1 MNDTFLMRCEESPAA
16 LLKPVAL
23 ENVRINGYL
32 GRYLERALEITIPS
46 QYELLESTGRIDNFR
61 RASGKISGEFQGYF
75 FNDSDVY
82 KWVEGCSY
90 ALIYADRKQR
100 GKLKAILDE
109 VIKEIADAQ
118 SPDGYLNTYFTFERE
133 KDRWTDLAN
142 MHELYCAGHLIQAA
156 IAHHRVTKE
165 KTLLNVAM
173 RFADHI
179 NRTFGPDKKRGTCGH
194 PEIEMA
200 LVELFRE
207 TKNQD
212 YLNLARFFILER
224 GKGYAGGKEYT
235 IDHKPFLELNEV
247 VGHAVRM
254 LYLCCG
260 ATDLYLE
267 TKEESFFKTLTGLY
281 NNMTTKKMYITGGVG
296 SRYEGESF
304 GEDYEL
310 PNRRAYAETCAAI
323 ANFMWSWRMLLAT
336 GKSVFADTME
346 LVLYNGLLSGIS
358 IDGEHYFYVNP
369 LEDSGKHRRQEWFK
383 CACCP
388 TNLAR
393 FLPSM
398 PNYLYTVSDKS
409 LWFHLYENS
418 HCETILNGEKISVWQ
433 NTDYPFS
440 NEVEILVKTENP
452 VRFELFLRI
461 PSWAEDFKISLN
473 DEEADFNL
481 ENGYAKLS
489 REWKGLNR
497 IVLTFKMNVKLIQS
511 HPYVREN
518 IDKIA
523 VFKGPILF
531 CAEQIDNPDV
541 DVWTFTLDPS
551 KPLEE
556 NVGYDSTLGRT
567 TFLTGRGFE
576 IEKGTQLYRP
586 HSKRTVKIERNI
598 TLVPYHLWC
607 NRQAGKMTVWLNCTW
622 T

>member
-61 RASGKISGEFQGYF
+61 RASGKINREFQGYF

-90 ALIYADRKQR
+90 ALIYANPEQR
-100 GKLKAILDE
+100 EKLKAMLDE
-109 VIKEIADAQ
+109 VTKEIADAQ

-165 KTLLNVAM
+165 KTLLNVAL

-179 NRTFGPDKKRGTCGH
+179 NKTFGPDKKKGASGH

-200 LVELFRE
+200 LVELFRQ
-207 TKNQD
+207 TKNRD

-224 GKGYAGGKEYT
+224 GKGYAGGNEYT

-267 TKEESFFKTLTGLY
+267 TKEESFFKTLIELY
-281 NNMTTKKMYITGGVG
+281 NNMITKKMYITGGVG

-358 IDGEHYFYVNP
+358 IDGKHYFYVNP
-369 LEDSGKHRRQEWFK
+369 LEDSGKHVRQEWFK

-398 PNYLYTVSDKS
+398 TNYLYTVSDKG
-409 LWFHLYENS
+409 LWVHLYENS
-418 HCETILNGEKISVWQ
+418 HCGATLNGEKVSVWQ

-440 NEVEILVKTENP
+440 SEVEILVKTEDP
-452 VRFELFLRI
+452 VRFDLFLRI
-461 PSWAEDFKISLN
+461 PSWVEDFEIFLN
-473 DEEADFNL
+473 DGEVDFNL
-481 ENGYAKLS
+481 ENSYAKLS

-497 IVLTFKMNVKLIQS
+497 IVLTLKMNVRLVQS

-518 IDKIA
+518 TDKVA

-541 DVWTFTLDPS
+541 DVWTFTLDPNE
-551 KPLEE
+551 PLKE
-556 NVGYDSTLGRT
+556 NVEYDSTLGRT

-576 IEKGTQLYRP
+576 IEKDMQLYRP
-586 HSKRTVKIERNI
+586 YSRRSLKTERNI

-607 NRQAGKMTVWLNCTW
+607 NRQAGKMAVWLNCT
-622 T
+622 

>member
-32 GRYLERALEITIPS
+32 GRYLEKALEITIPS

-61 RASGKISGEFQGYF
+61 RASGKINREFQGYF

-90 ALIYADRKQR
+90 ALIYANPEQR
-100 GKLKAILDE
+100 EKLKAMLDE
-109 VIKEIADAQ
+109 VTKEIADAQ

-165 KTLLNVAM
+165 KTLLNVAL

-179 NRTFGPDKKRGTCGH
+179 NKTFGPDKKKGASGH

-200 LVELFRE
+200 LVELFRQ
-207 TKNQD
+207 TKNRD

-267 TKEESFFKTLTGLY
+267 TKEESFFKTLTELY
-281 NNMTTKKMYITGGVG
+281 NNMITKKMYITGGVG

-358 IDGEHYFYVNP
+358 IDGKHYFYVNP
-369 LEDSGKHRRQEWFK
+369 LEDSGKHVRQEWFK

-398 PNYLYTVSDKS
+398 TNYLYTVSDKG
-409 LWFHLYENS
+409 LWVHLYENS
-418 HCETILNGEKISVWQ
+418 HCEATLKGEKVSIWQ

-440 NEVEILVKTENP
+440 SEVEILVKTEDP
-452 VRFELFLRI
+452 VRFDLFLRI
-461 PSWAEDFKISLN
+461 PSWAEDFEIFLN
-473 DEEADFNL
+473 NEEAKFNL

-497 IVLTFKMNVKLIQS
+497 IVLTLKMNVRLVQS

-518 IDKIA
+518 TDKIA

-541 DVWTFTLDPS
+541 DVWTFTLDPNE
-551 KPLEE
+551 PLKE
-556 NVGYDSTLGRT
+556 NVEYDSTLGRT
-567 TFLTGRGFE
+567 IFLRGRGFE
-576 IEKGTQLYRP
+576 IEKDMQLYRP
-586 HSKRTVKIERNI
+586 YSRRTLKTERNI

-607 NRQAGKMTVWLNCTW
+607 NRQAGKMAVWLNCT
-622 T
+622 

>member
-1 MNDTFLMRCEESPAA
+1 MNETFLMRCEESPAA

-23 ENVRINGYL
+23 RNVRINGYL

-46 QYELLESTGRIDNFR
+46 QYDLLESTGRIDNFR
-61 RASGKISGEFQGYF
+61 RASGKINREFQGYF

-82 KWVEGCSY
+82 KWIEGCSY
-90 ALIYADRKQR
+90 ALIYADPEQR
-100 GKLKAILDE
+100 EKLKAMLDE

-118 SPDGYLNTYFTFERE
+118 SLDGYLNTYFTFERE

-156 IAHHRVTKE
+156 IAHHRVTEE
-165 KTLLNVAM
+165 KTLLNVAL

-179 NRTFGPDKKRGTCGH
+179 KRTFGPDKKRGTCGH

-200 LVELFRE
+200 LVELFRQ

-267 TKEESFFKTLTGLY
+267 TKEESFFKTLTELY
-281 NNMTTKKMYITGGVG
+281 NNMITKKMYITGGVG

-323 ANFMWSWRMLLAT
+323 ANLMWSWRMLLAT
-336 GKSVFADTME
+336 GKSIFADTME

-358 IDGEHYFYVNP
+358 IDGKHYFYVNP
-369 LEDSGKHRRQEWFK
+369 LEDSGRHVRQEWFK

-398 PNYLYTVSDKS
+398 PNYLYTVSDKG
-409 LWFHLYENS
+409 LWVHLYENS
-418 HCETILNGEKISVWQ
+418 HCETTLNGEKISLWQ

-440 NEVEILVKTENP
+440 SEVEILVKTEDP
-452 VRFELFLRI
+452 VRFDLFLRI
-461 PSWAEDFKISLN
+461 PSWAEDFEISLN
-473 DEEADFNL
+473 DGEVDFNL

-489 REWKGLNR
+489 REWKDLNR
-497 IVLTFKMNVKLIQS
+497 IVLTLKMNARLVQS

-518 IDKIA
+518 TDKVA

-541 DVWTFTLDPS
+541 DVWTFTLDPNE
-551 KPLEE
+551 PLEE
-556 NVGYDSTLGRT
+556 NVEYDSTLGRT
-567 TFLTGRGFE
+567 TFLRGRGFE
-576 IEKGTQLYRP
+576 MEKGTQLYRP
-586 HSKRTVKIERNI
+586 YSRRTLKTERNI

-607 NRQAGKMTVWLNCTW
+607 NRQAGKMAVWLNCQP
-622 T
+622 

>member
-1 MNDTFLMRCEESPAA
+1 
-16 LLKPVAL
+16 
-23 ENVRINGYL
+23 
-32 GRYLERALEITIPS
+32 
-46 QYELLESTGRIDNFR
+46 
-61 RASGKISGEFQGYF
+61 
-75 FNDSDVY
+75 
-82 KWVEGCSY
+82 
-90 ALIYADRKQR
+90 
-100 GKLKAILDE
+100 
-109 VIKEIADAQ
+109 
-118 SPDGYLNTYFTFERE
+118 
-133 KDRWTDLAN
+133 
-142 MHELYCAGHLIQAA
+142 
-156 IAHHRVTKE
+156 
-165 KTLLNVAM
+165 
-173 RFADHI
+173 
-179 NRTFGPDKKRGTCGH
+179 
-194 PEIEMA
+194 
-200 LVELFRE
+200 
-207 TKNQD
+207 
-212 YLNLARFFILER
+212 
-224 GKGYAGGKEYT
+224 
-235 IDHKPFLELNEV
+235 
-247 VGHAVRM
+247 
-254 LYLCCG
+254 
-260 ATDLYLE
+260 
-267 TKEESFFKTLTGLY
+267 
-281 NNMTTKKMYITGGVG
+281 MTTKKMYITGGVG

-497 IVLTFKMNVKLIQS
+497 IVLTFKMNLKLIQS

-586 HSKRTVKIERNI
+586 YSKRTVKIERNI

-607 NRQAGKMTVWLNCTW
+607 NRQAGKMAVWLNCTW
-622 T
+622 A

>member
-23 ENVRINGYL
+23 ENVRISGYL
-32 GRYLERALEITIPS
+32 GRYLERALKTTIPS

-61 RASGKISGEFQGYF
+61 RASGKISGEFKGYF

-90 ALIYADRKQR
+90 ALIYADLEQR
-100 GKLKAILDE
+100 EKLKAMLDE

-156 IAHHRVTKE
+156 IAHHRVTKQ

-179 NRTFGPDKKRGTCGH
+179 NRTFGLNKKRGTCGH

-200 LVELFRE
+200 LVELFRQ
-207 TKNQD
+207 TKNRD

-260 ATDLYLE
+260 AADLYLE
-267 TKEESFFKTLTGLY
+267 TKEESFFKTLTELY
-281 NNMTTKKMYITGGVG
+281 NNMITKKMYITGGVG
-296 SRYEGESF
+296 SRHEGESF

-310 PNRRAYAETCAAI
+310 VNRRAYAETCSAI
-323 ANFMWSWRMLLAT
+323 ANFMWNWRMLLAT
-336 GKSVFADTME
+336 GKSIFADTME

-358 IDGEHYFYVNP
+358 VDGKRYFYVNP
-369 LEDSGKHRRQEWFK
+369 LEDSGRHVRQEWFK

-398 PNYLYTVSDKS
+398 LNYLYTVSDKG
-409 LWFHLYENS
+409 LWVHLYENS
-418 HCETILNGEKISVWQ
+418 HCEIILNGEKLSVWQ
-433 NTDYPFS
+433 NADYPFS
-440 NEVEILVKTENP
+440 SEVEILVKTEDP
-452 VRFELFLRI
+452 VRFDLFLRI
-461 PSWAEDFKISLN
+461 PSWAEDFEIFLN
-473 DEEADFNL
+473 GGEADFNL

-497 IVLTFKMNVKLIQS
+497 IVLTLKMNARLIQS

-518 IDKIA
+518 INKVA
-523 VFKGPILF
+523 VFRGPILF

-541 DVWTFTLDPS
+541 DVWTFTLDPNE
-551 KPLEE
+551 PLEE
-556 NVGYDSTLGRT
+556 NVEYDSTLGRT
-567 TFLTGRGFE
+567 TFLRGRGFE
-576 IEKGTQLYRP
+576 IEKDTQLYRP
-586 HSKRTVKIERNI
+586 YSRRILNGEKNI

-607 NRQAGKMTVWLNCTW
+607 NRQAGKMAVWLNCQP
-622 T
+622 

>member
-61 RASGKISGEFQGYF
+61 RASGKINREFQGYF

-90 ALIYADRKQR
+90 ALIYANPEQR
-100 GKLKAILDE
+100 EKLKAMLDE
-109 VIKEIADAQ
+109 VTKEIADAQ

-165 KTLLNVAM
+165 KTLLNVAL

-179 NRTFGPDKKRGTCGH
+179 NKTFGPDKKKGASGH

-200 LVELFRE
+200 LVELFRQ
-207 TKNQD
+207 TKNRD

-267 TKEESFFKTLTGLY
+267 TKEESFFKTLIELY
-281 NNMTTKKMYITGGVG
+281 NNMITKKMYITGGVG

-358 IDGEHYFYVNP
+358 IDGKHYFYVNP
-369 LEDSGKHRRQEWFK
+369 LEDSGKHVRQEWFK

-398 PNYLYTVSDKS
+398 TNYLYTVSDKG
-409 LWFHLYENS
+409 LWVHLYENS
-418 HCETILNGEKISVWQ
+418 HCEATLNGEKVSIWQ
-433 NTDYPFS
+433 NTHYPFS
-440 NEVEILVKTENP
+440 SEVEILVKTENP
-452 VRFELFLRI
+452 VRFDLFLRI
-461 PSWAEDFKISLN
+461 PSWAGDFEVSLN
-473 DEEADFNL
+473 EEEADFNL

-497 IVLTFKMNVKLIQS
+497 IVLRLKMNVRLVQS

-518 IDKIA
+518 TDKIA

-541 DVWTFTLDPS
+541 DVWTFTLDPNE
-551 KPLEE
+551 PLKE
-556 NVGYDSTLGRT
+556 NVEYDSTLGRT

-576 IEKGTQLYRP
+576 IEKDMQLYRP
-586 HSKRTVKIERNI
+586 YSRCTLKTERNI

-607 NRQAGKMTVWLNCTW
+607 NRQAGKMAVWLNCT
-622 T
+622 